1 MSTIILILILC
12 FLFLQTRVEASRGI
26 LLYFCIRMFI
36 PPSARIFSFSFNTI
50 SLLIIILC
58 LLLSLRN
65 DYNICSLKEK
75 SFVRYT
81 LNFSLA
87 LFVLTLCTFIVPK
100 TYQWGALIQMLGT
113 EIFPSCLMLIYLRKK
128 NDYRLFCRIVAQ
140 MSIFYALYS
149 IYTYMT
155 SSNPI
160 YDFFNTSG
168 EEGMDLIDYAN
179 GRMGLSGIAV
189 GIYDD
194 KIACSLVGL
203 VLFMFLISCD
213 KINATLRYGAAI
225 LCVVAVFLTTQRT
238 GLMCAILFVAIM
250 FLDKRNSN
258 ALRRYG
264 IIGIIIGVIFLNFFS
279 NQTIDNAIYSVLYL
293 FDDNMQQKLGVGG
306 SSMELRAFQYING
319 ISYLGYTSLL
329 QGAGFG
335 FPQYYYH
342 YIWNSELYGMD
353 YRFAGFESF
362 TLKILM
368 NSGILGIVCWG
379 IYLYKIY
386 RKVLGKSIYNLAFI
400 LVYIFAIIMTDASAS
415 LYLFFMLLVL
425 NFKNESLA

>member
-1 MSTIILILILC
+1 
-12 FLFLQTRVEASRGI
+12 
-26 LLYFCIRMFI
+26 MFI